1 MSLQGPQG
9 SNTLD
14 ADWEEQQAPSTPV
27 MQLSTG
33 LSRRK
38 ALGIDMS
45 VSAEKTARATLFT
58 VPAHTSPNIYIFKL
72 SLRGKLLQTLSCS
85 DKWELCWGGMPWD
98 SSALALNHVTSQ
110 MPLPLGGCFSSA
122 STGWQELTFPSK
134 HGLWGTHG
142 SPKPPGLIPWMLH
155 PRPGCVGQHEPA
167 QVWKPGCP
175 AAGVC
180 ASTPWPA
187 LFSPRAGDTASPHGW
202 GRCQLWPGLPPG
214 ADSPVPVKGGGSVC
228 WGRGSACV
236 LSHGQPAPSGLGSK
250 AASTSQPPTIS
261 KELSSLLQ
269 SKSKQN
275 TTTDAV
281 CKTKP
286 YLSWDLRTHTKFPA
300 SGRASGGTTTVNGY
314 ISGGAKELWGQP
326 DFG

>member
-1 MSLQGPQG
+1 
-9 SNTLD
+9 
-14 ADWEEQQAPSTPV
+14 
-27 MQLSTG
+27 
-33 LSRRK
+33 
-38 ALGIDMS
+38 
-45 VSAEKTARATLFT
+45 
-58 VPAHTSPNIYIFKL
+58 
-72 SLRGKLLQTLSCS
+72 
-85 DKWELCWGGMPWD
+85 
-98 SSALALNHVTSQ
+98 
-110 MPLPLGGCFSSA
+110 
-122 STGWQELTFPSK
+122 
-134 HGLWGTHG
+134 
-142 SPKPPGLIPWMLH
+142 MLH

-187 LFSPRAGDTASPHGW
+187 LLLTS
-202 GRCQLWPGLPPG
+202 
-214 ADSPVPVKGGGSVC
+214 
-228 WGRGSACV
+228 GRGHCKPSRLRKMPVVTWAALRSRFSCSSQRRGVCLLRQRLCVCAVPWAACT
-236 LSHGQPAPSGLGSK
+236 APSGLGSK